1 CDVHGEFQR
10 GDVVEIR
17 DAAGTRLGKGLVNYD
32 SGDVRKIMGAKSDA
46 IEKILGEKEYDE
58 VIHRDN
64 MIIFPQ

>member
-1 CDVHGEFQR
+1 VHGEFQR
-10 GDVVEIR
+10 GDVVEIH

-46 IEKILGEKEYDE
+46 IEKILGQKEYDE